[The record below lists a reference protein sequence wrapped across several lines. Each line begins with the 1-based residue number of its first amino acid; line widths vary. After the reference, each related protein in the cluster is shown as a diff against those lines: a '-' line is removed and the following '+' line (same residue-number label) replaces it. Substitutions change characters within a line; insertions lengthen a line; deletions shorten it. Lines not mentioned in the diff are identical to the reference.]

1 MHAFSKKAEQNF
13 LKRMRDTGL
22 NGLLEKIS
30 QVRNLQLRHGL
41 CTGHG
46 CLDAGADTA
55 DSLSP
60 VKTAIR
66 GLIKAKRRGVA
77 RAERRKVVK
86 KKARTGGAEPA
97 GNAYQ

>member
-30 QVRNLQLRHGL
+30 QVRNLQLRH
-41 CTGHG
+41 
-46 CLDAGADTA
+46 ADTA